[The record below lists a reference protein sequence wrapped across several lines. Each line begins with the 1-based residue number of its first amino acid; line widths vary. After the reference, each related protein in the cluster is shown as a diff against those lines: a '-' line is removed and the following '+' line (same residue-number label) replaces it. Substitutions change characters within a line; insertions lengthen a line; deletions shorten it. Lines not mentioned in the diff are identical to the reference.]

1 MSLYVFR
8 KIIEISR
15 DAQKQF
21 ILMNVTI
28 VAEMCPTLVTRRPD
42 DGKIQIKVNCH

>member
-28 VAEMCPTLVTRRPD
+28 VAEMCPTLVTH